1 MVDLQQRFRAFGFD
15 GLGNFCQPGDFLV
28 VVDTD
33 GAGESQTQIVNKTAL
48 NNDGAD
54 AAGAR
59 AVVFH
64 QFAGHRAVVITGA
77 GGHRRHQ
84 QTVFEFRTIR

>member
-1 MVDLQQRFRAFGFD
+1 MVDLQQRFRAFRFNRV
-15 GLGNFCQPGDFLV
+15 GNFCQPGDFLIV
-28 VVDTD
+28 IDTD
-33 GAGESQTQIVNKTAL
+33 SARESQAQIVNKAAF
-48 NNDGAD
+48 NDDGTD

-59 AVVFH
+59 TVVFH
-64 QFAGHRAVVITGA
+64 QLAGHRAVVITGA